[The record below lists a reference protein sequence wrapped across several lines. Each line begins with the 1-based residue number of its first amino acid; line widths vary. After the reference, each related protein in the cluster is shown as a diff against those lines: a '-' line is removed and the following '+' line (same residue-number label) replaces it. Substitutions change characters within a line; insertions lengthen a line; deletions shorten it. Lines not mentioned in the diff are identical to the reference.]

1 MVMVV
6 AEAAEADTYPETY
19 RCRRIGIA
27 GVIVIPVAVRVRG
40 VSVAIRVRGSA
51 VAVGDAVASVRGRP
65 IVAIPVAVIGGRE
78 PDAETRAPSAAE
90 TAMSEFVAVPP
101 VTAGEAGRA
110 SIPTA

>member
-19 RCRRIGIA
+19 RRRRIGIA

-40 VSVAIRVRGSA
+40 VPVAIRVRGSA
-51 VAVGDAVASVRGRP
+51 VAVGRAVASVRGRP
-65 IVAIPVAVIGGRE
+65 IVAIVGIGIAGIIIIIVAIPVAVIGGRE

-90 TAMSEFVAVPP
+90 TA
-101 VTAGEAGRA
+101 
-110 SIPTA
+110 